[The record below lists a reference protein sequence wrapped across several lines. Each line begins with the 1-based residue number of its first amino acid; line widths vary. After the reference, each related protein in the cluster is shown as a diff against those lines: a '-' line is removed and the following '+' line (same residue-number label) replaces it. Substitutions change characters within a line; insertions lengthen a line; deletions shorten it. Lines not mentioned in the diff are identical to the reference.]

1 VYYSTILDDYS
12 GYSIVTPL
20 VRKSD
25 VNTVLIN
32 QIKLFETQ
40 LPHKVKVVRSDNGGE
55 YVNKVIEQFYS
66 EKGII
71 HQTTNPYSPQQ
82 NGRAER
88 LNRTLNERARAMLL
102 DSALPHSLW
111 HYAIMTAAH
120 IRNRSPTKDRN
131 HTPAHLLFGSIPS
144 VLDFRV
150 FGAVAHVLIPEER
163 RSSKLN
169 PVAQSGRM
177 VGYGET
183 TKGWLIYLPALDR
196 VVTSRDVSFNETAPA
211 TQTLPSPST
220 PLALPTPPAT
230 LSPSFYRG
238 GGEDVAG
245 PEERSDLEQI
255 ATRAP
260 APIHLVKPSSLP
272 TTYKQAMSSP
282 EATLWRQ
289 ACDEELSSLK
299 AHGTWTLVPLPPGAR
314 PLPVQQ
320 PPRRLSGLGNSS
332 LI

>member
-1 VYYSTILDDYS
+1 M
-12 GYSIVTPL
+12 TPP

-55 YVNKVIEQFYS
+55 YVNTVIEQFYS
-66 EKGII
+66 QKGII

-111 HYAIMTAAH
+111 HFAIMTAAH

-163 RSSKLN
+163 RSSRLN

-183 TKGWLIYLPALDR
+183 TKGWLIYLPALLIGWSPPG
-196 VVTSRDVSFNETAPA
+196 TSASMRRH
-211 TQTLPSPST
+211 QLPRPC
-220 PLALPTPPAT
+220 PP
-230 LSPSFYRG
+230 
-238 GGEDVAG
+238 
-245 PEERSDLEQI
+245 
-255 ATRAP
+255 
-260 APIHLVKPSSLP
+260 
-272 TTYKQAMSSP
+272 
-282 EATLWRQ
+282 
-289 ACDEELSSLK
+289 
-299 AHGTWTLVPLPPGAR
+299 PLPPWLCQRHLQPSLPHSIEAVER
-314 PLPVQQ
+314 MLLVRRSALIWSRMPPVHLPL
-320 PPRRLSGLGNSS
+320 STW
-332 LI
+332 